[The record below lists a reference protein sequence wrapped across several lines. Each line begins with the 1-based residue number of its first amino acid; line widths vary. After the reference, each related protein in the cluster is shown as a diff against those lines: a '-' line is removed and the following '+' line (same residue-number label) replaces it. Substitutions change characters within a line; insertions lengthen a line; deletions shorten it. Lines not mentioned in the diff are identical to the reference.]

1 MFFTYLAF
9 SKNAD
14 QTVINTGL
22 AGALWI
28 ITGANSLVLLWFIP
42 LSNDYASITKNSEWW
57 QIQLALIFG
66 LIGFSIL
73 IQLAMDQFRKYKRDL
88 DNR

>member
-1 MFFTYLAF
+1 MEITLFYLLTAVTIFYTYLAF
-9 SKNAD
+9 SKQID

-42 LSNDYASITKNSEWW
+42 LSNDYASITKISEWW
-57 QIQLALIFG
+57 QIQLAFIFA
-66 LIGFSIL
+66 LNKSSIFYL
-73 IQLAMDQFRKYKRDL
+73 NSI
-88 DNR
+88 